1 MSSSTNSSFE
11 AVSNAAY
18 EENDRPI
25 GRMVRVDCQ
34 AAGNGPGDLYGV
46 IVKLSLMVEVTAP
59 TYGRSMWTSEVTG
72 RAELKWAEGLDEA
85 ELSLAEKTVAD
96 TFASP
101 TLLPEIKR
109 SEERRV
115 GKECR
120 TRWWQY
126 P

>member
-1 MSSSTNSSFE
+1 MSSSPNSSFE
-11 AVSNAAY
+11 AVSNAAS
-18 EENDRPI
+18 EENNLPI
-25 GRMVRVDCQ
+25 SSMVRAVCQ
-34 AAGNGPGDLYGV
+34 AAGNGPDHLYEV
-46 IVKLSLMVEVTAP
+46 MVKLSLMVEATAP
-59 TYGRSMWTSEVTG
+59 TYGLSIWTSEVTG
-72 RAELKWAEGLDEA
+72 RAQLKWAEGLDEA